1 MRGPHPQ
8 SHVTLWSRGHV
19 TNKKRYISTF
29 TRAIDPKLSKG
40 VDLGWGN
47 LTYKVTWHIN
57 HVVTRQI
64 ENVISLP
71 SQGLW
76 SLNLAGSW
84 IGWENLIYK
93 VTWRSITWSR
103 VKSKCFIS
111 TFTRPMSPKTWIR
124 MKGSHPIS
132 HVTHP
137 LCGHVKNQNRHIS
150 STTRSSRC
158 KRKACACQ
166 K

>member
-1 MRGPHPQ
+1 M
-8 SHVTLWSRGHV
+8 

-124 MKGSHPIS
+124 MKGSHPI
-132 HVTHP
+132 VTWHIHYVVTWKIKTVIFP
-137 LCGHVKNQNRHIS
+137 QPQGRRDVKGKLVLVKNKHKNVNRMLNEVD
-150 STTRSSRC
+150 RG
-158 KRKACACQ
+158 
-166 K
+166 